1 MERRE
6 RASDERIAQPSEPV
20 PAVSRQRLQVPADDV
35 DEHQFAQSTEHTLS
49 ADSRLLRLGQ
59 RAGGSPGTLAQQ
71 WPRVMT

>member
-6 RASDERIAQPSEPV
+6 RASDDGSRRPGEPALGSSGKS
-20 PAVSRQRLQVPADDV
+20 PRYPGDDV

-59 RAGGSPGTLAQQ
+59 SELTYAASVP
-71 WPRVMT
+71 PV